1 MGLFGSKNKK
11 RLPDSKINEGT
22 VLEVL
27 MNGAPFI
34 ITFPIT
40 QLAQTSNGNGSS
52 VRVGFYTQTYSPSKT
67 EMRFRKVST
76 TIKYDYDGITINHA
90 MPNGQHVIV
99 NPKAIVKIRKYDYGV
114 AAELNDDTTYVFEMD
129 EKIQNFW
136 KEYGFDPA
144 MPINVFY
151 NIILGKLP
159 KQLQNQFEKETEIQ
173 RQAAQKQ
180 AFQQAMIKRHEEM
193 DKRAEQNRIKR
204 EEEKQLQ
211 KQIEEKE
218 KLEKQ
223 KEREKIEQEALER
236 KQKILMEKNIQR
248 TKLFD
253 EFAVKIKTLKETF
266 DLDAISHEE
275 YDEIKSTF
283 LNQVF
288 SSQIPDDID
297 SLVKLKESK
306 ELLDIGAITQEEF
319 DKLKSKF
326 LNNGAD
332 FKFYTSSNDDNRN
345 RLLMKK
351 HGGKVCPYCGEQ
363 IPNNAIRC
371 KYCKTMLKSY
381 SGESNVSSTID
392 KANRKNDFIY
402 KSSKNDDRCGKLLM
416 EKHGGKVC
424 PYCGE
429 QIPINAIRC
438 KYCKTMLKSYSG
450 ESNVSSTIIVK
461 VNHENEKTSTDDN
474 PSDVQLL
481 DEDVKKRIEDNIED
495 VCRIFSI
502 ANLGK
507 DFVINKLTNDFTQE
521 EISNKLNKYLDNSQ
535 KESSISKKI
544 AHKRKLIE
552 NNIKPIPEQHFKLYF
567 LIHESSFR
575 SKDRFINH
583 IQTYWSIN
591 DINRFYERY
600 TSLLEN
606 GIQKIHFEKILKYYF
621 EDTCKMF
628 SVSKSM
634 RMFGVSY
641 VIDKILNNH
650 SENEIKEKLNSHFN
664 LATEYLNEID
674 TTDYEAEEEKVT
686 ISSKPN
692 YYNYKVQV
700 NSLKSK
706 FIKKEQNVRE
716 LVEKCFPAPQLTNT
730 KFISMIDECSRVFN
744 QNIESTLLIIE
755 STNKYSDK
763 LENQLKSEIE
773 ILKEF
778 NIKLDL
784 LRDELLIIYSENDN
798 PDADMLF
805 NDMDNLID
813 SVNNYK
819 DI

>member
-40 QLAQTSNGNGSS
+40 QLAQTSNGHGSS

-99 NPKAIVKIRKYDYGV
+99 NPNAIVKIRKYNYGV
-114 AAELNDDTTYVFEMD
+114 AAELNDGTTYIFEMD

-288 SSQIPDDID
+288 SSQIPVNID

-345 RLLMKK
+345 R
-351 HGGKVCPYCGEQ
+351 
-363 IPNNAIRC
+363 
-371 KYCKTMLKSY
+371 
-381 SGESNVSSTID
+381 
-392 KANRKNDFIY
+392 
-402 KSSKNDDRCGKLLM
+402 LLM